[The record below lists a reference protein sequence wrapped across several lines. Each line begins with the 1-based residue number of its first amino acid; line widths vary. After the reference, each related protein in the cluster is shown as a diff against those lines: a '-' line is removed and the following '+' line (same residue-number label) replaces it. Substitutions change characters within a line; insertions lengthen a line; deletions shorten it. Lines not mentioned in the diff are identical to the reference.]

1 MKKIIIIAPYPIGEA
16 PSQRF
21 RFEQYLSHFEKN
33 GWQWQLE
40 SFWNLSTWKLLYHR
54 GKYFQKLLGLIS
66 GFVRRFFLL
75 FRLSSAD
82 LIFIHREAA
91 PVGPPFFEWV
101 IAKVLRKKIIY
112 DFDDAIW
119 NPNVSVSN
127 GFANRFKWY
136 SKVGTICRWATV
148 VTCGN
153 NYLRNYAL
161 HFNQDVKFIP
171 TTIDTDY
178 HLPNQKSE
186 NKIPVIGWTGSH
198 STTYYLNF
206 LIPVFKKLEEQF
218 QFELR
223 IISNKDLQL
232 PLKSYCFI
240 HWKKETEIE
249 DLQQFDI
256 GIMPLPDDE
265 WSKGKCG
272 FKLLQY
278 MSVDVASIASPV
290 GVNTEIIIDNHTGFI
305 AVTENDWFE
314 KLSALLQNS
323 EKRKSVI
330 ANARQHI
337 EKNYSVHSMKPIYLQ
352 LLNETAAK

>member
-1 MKKIIIIAPYPIGEA
+1 MKKIIFIVPYPIGEA

-33 GWQWQLE
+33 GWSWQLE
-40 SFWNLSTWKLLYHR
+40 SFWSLKIWKLLYHP
-54 GKYFQKLLGLIS
+54 GKYFQKTLGLIS
-66 GFVRRFFLL
+66 GFSRRFFLL
-75 FRLSSAD
+75 FRLGEAD
-82 LIFIHREAA
+82 LVFIHREAA
-91 PVGPPFFEWV
+91 PIGPPIFEWI

-119 NPNVSVSN
+119 KPNTSVSN
-127 GFANRFKWY
+127 SFANRLKWFG
-136 SKVGTICRWATV
+136 KVKHICKWSAA

-153 NYLRNYAL
+153 NFLCEYAKR
-161 HFNQDVKFIP
+161 FNKNVRFIP

-178 HLPNQKSE
+178 HLPVQKTENQ
-186 NKIPVIGWTGSH
+186 ILVIGWTGSH
-198 STTYYLNF
+198 STTYYLNS
-206 LIPVFKKLEEQF
+206 LIPVFKKLEEEF
-218 QFELR
+218 QFEIR

-232 PLKSYCFI
+232 PLKSYCYI
-240 HWKKETEIE
+240 PWKKETEIE
-249 DLQQFDI
+249 DLQKFDI

-278 MSVDVASIASPV
+278 MSVGVPSIASPV
-290 GVNTEIIIDNHTGFI
+290 GVNTEIIIDNQTGFI

-314 KLSALLQNS
+314 KLSSLLKDH
-323 EKRKSVI
+323 ELRKSVI
-330 ANARQHI
+330 ANALEHI
-337 EKNYSVHSMKPIYLQ
+337 VKNYSVTAMKPKYLQ